1 VTIPDREKLVG
12 RLTAERGTRIA
23 RAVLRDYGILV
34 AVALLIV
41 VVQAHNNSFLTETNL
56 FNIGQQWAPVG
67 LMAVGMT
74 FVLIGG
80 GFDLSVG
87 ATYAFAATLS
97 ASLVQHYSPA
107 IAFVASL
114 AAGLGTGLLNGLLVT
129 KININPLIA
138 TLGTAQIVRGF
149 ALIYSDGGTY
159 TIQNGFFITLGSG
172 YVGPVPVPFI
182 IMLGIMVA
190 FGLVL
195 WRSGYG
201 RSIYAIGGNSEASF
215 LSGIPVDR
223 IRASTYVIS
232 GGCAALAGMIYVG
245 RVGSGQANV
254 GTGIELQVIA
264 AALIG
269 GVSILG
275 GEGAVWR
282 AAAGVALLAFLQNFF
297 NQANINSYWQSV
309 VQGLIIIAAVAL
321 DSYSK
326 RRHKKPPR
334 VFLAELRDRLAY
346 VRQAPPPRGDPVEA
360 AASAPK
366 LDSAGEAR
374 ATPHE
379 KE

>member
-1 VTIPDREKLVG
+1 M
-12 RLTAERGTRIA
+12 A
-23 RAVLRDYGILV
+23 RTVLRSYGILV
-34 AVALLIV
+34 ALAVMIV
-41 VVQAHNNSFLTETNL
+41 IIQWQNDRFLTETNL
-56 FNIGQQWAPVG
+56 FNIGEQWAPVA
-67 LMAVGMT
+67 LMAAGMT

-87 ATYAFAATLS
+87 AIYAFAATLS
-97 ASLVQHYSPA
+97 ASFAQHHSPA
-107 IAFVASL
+107 IAFLGSL
-114 AAGLGTGLLNGLLVT
+114 AIGLGTGLLNGLLVT
-129 KININPLIA
+129 KVNINPLIA

-149 ALIYSDGGTY
+149 ALIYSNGGTY
-159 TIQNGFFITLGSG
+159 TIQDSFFITLGSG
-172 YVGPVPVPFI
+172 YAGPVPVPFI
-182 IMLGIMVA
+182 IVVAIMIVL
-190 FGLVL
+190 GLVL
-195 WRSGYG
+195 WRSSYG

-215 LSGIPVDR
+215 LSGVPVDR

-232 GGCAALAGMIYVG
+232 GACGALAGMLYVG

-297 NQANINSYWQSV
+297 NQASVNDFWQSV
-309 VQGLIIIAAVAL
+309 VQGVIIIAAVAL

-326 RRHKKPPR
+326 RRHKKPLR
-334 VFLAELRDRLAY
+334 IVFAELRDRFAY
-346 VRQAPPPRGDPVEA
+346 VRRRPPAEVL
-360 AASAPK
+360 SAESAVPERQ
-366 LDSAGEAR
+366 LDSARGEK
-374 ATPHE
+374 ATPTPLH